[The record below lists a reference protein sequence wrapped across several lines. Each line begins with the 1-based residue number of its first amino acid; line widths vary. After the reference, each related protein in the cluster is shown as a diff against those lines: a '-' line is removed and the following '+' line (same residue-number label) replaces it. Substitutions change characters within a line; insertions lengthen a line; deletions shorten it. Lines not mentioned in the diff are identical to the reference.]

1 MNQKSSLNKIKDA
14 KFLRVCTTVLAEMQ
28 RLKIP
33 GVAMGIF
40 NKGRE
45 FTAGFG
51 VTSIEN
57 PLPVTP
63 DTLFQTGSIS
73 KTFTGTIIMSLVE
86 AGKIDLDAPVRKYL
100 PELKLADKDVAER
113 VTIRHLLTH
122 SSGMASGIYTDDPI
136 ENLMSR
142 KVKGAF
148 QSRMTLAQVVA
159 HHHF

>member
-63 DTLFQTGSIS
+63 DTLFQTGYGRDDLVRRTRRIL
-73 KTFTGTIIMSLVE
+73 SLKGLVFQGPE
-86 AGKIDLDAPVRKYL
+86 GIGDQGL
-100 PELKLADKDVAER
+100 PL
-113 VTIRHLLTH
+113 LLTEKRR
-122 SSGMASGIYTDDPI
+122 GWR
-136 ENLMSR
+136 SR
-142 KVKGAF
+142 RGWFV
-148 QSRMTLAQVVA
+148 S
-159 HHHF
+159 HHPPPLRTVHFPY